1 MSILAKRLQK
11 IDSSG
16 IRKVFELAA
25 TVENPINFSIGQ
37 PDFPV
42 PSEVRKD
49 IIAAVEANDMRYTL
63 TQGNESLRRAILKDK
78 YNDKYLLN
86 SILITSGVSGGIV
99 LLYMSL
105 LDKDDEV
112 MIFDPYFVMYEQ
124 LLHLCDAKANLVD
137 TYPDFKIT
145 KERLENAYTP
155 KTKIM
160 MVNSPCNPTGY
171 VYSESEIKIIAE
183 FAKEKNILV
192 VSDEIYRDFC
202 YDSEYVSIADYY
214 DNVIILDGFSKNLA
228 LTGER
233 IGYAIGP
240 SDIIAEMIKLQQYTF
255 VCAPA
260 SVQRG
265 IENHI
270 KYDFTSI
277 RDVYKKKR
285 DMVYEALYKHCDFVK
300 SGGAFYAF
308 PMLKSGITAT
318 DFCAK
323 AIANRVLIIPGN
335 VFSQKDC
342 SFRISFAVDD
352 NKLKEGLDILSNILQ
367 NT

>member
-25 TVENPINFSIGQ
+25 TVENPINLSIGQ

-42 PSEVRKD
+42 PDEVCQD
-49 IIAAVEANDMRYTL
+49 IIGAIKANDMKYTL

-78 YNDKYLLN
+78 YNDKYPLN

-124 LLHLCDAKANLVD
+124 LLHLCEAKANLID
-137 TYPDFKIT
+137 TYPDFCIT
-145 KERLENAYTP
+145 KERLESAYTP
-155 KTKIM
+155 KTKMIM
-160 MVNSPCNPTGY
+160 LNSPCNPTGY
-171 VYSESEIKIIAE
+171 VYSESEIKILAE
-183 FAKEKNILV
+183 FAKEKNLLI

-202 YDSEYVSIADYY
+202 YDGEYVSIADYY
-214 DNVIILDGFSKNLA
+214 DNVVILDGFSKNLA

-240 SDIIAEMIKLQQYTF
+240 SYIIAEMIKLQQYTF

-260 SVQRG
+260 IIQRG

-277 RDVYKKKR
+277 RDTYRKKR
-285 DMVYEALYKHCDFVK
+285 DMVYEALHSHCDFVK

-308 PMLKSGITAT
+308 PMLKNGMSGTE
-318 DFCAK
+318 FCAK
-323 AIANRVLIIPGN
+323 AIQNRVLIIPGN
-335 VFSQKDC
+335 VFSKKDC
-342 SFRISFAVDD
+342 SFRLSFATDD
-352 NKLKEGLDILSNILQ
+352 NKLKEGLDILSNLLK
-367 NT
+367 NS